1 MSEEKKT
8 KSSKKDNSKETTI
21 EQSFETLEE
30 IIAKMES
37 GDISLDDSFAL
48 YKAGMEELQ
57 NANAKIEQTKKAV
70 LAISKEGGLEVF
82 EEEE

>member
-1 MSEEKKT
+1 MAQKN
-8 KSSKKDNSKETTI
+8 DNQENLNETTI

-30 IIAKMES
+30 IISKMES
-37 GDISLDDSFAL
+37 TDISLDDSFAL

-57 NANAKIEQTKKAV
+57 HANAKIEQTKKAV
-70 LAISKEGGLEVF
+70 MAISKDGGLEVF

>member
-1 MSEEKKT
+1 MAQ
-8 KSSKKDNSKETTI
+8 KKDNQENLNETTI

-30 IIAKMES
+30 IISKMES
-37 GDISLDDSFAL
+37 TDISLDDSFAL

-57 NANAKIEQTKKAV
+57 HANAKIEQTKKAV
-70 LAISKEGGLEVF
+70 MAISKDGGLEVF